1 MCIFLNFIVRTDRET
16 AEMIKAYVTTNFD
29 RNTSAF
35 SGPLIIYPSND
46 SVQEPG
52 SAGLR
57 NRPDL
62 HVEVSSQA
70 IPFKYKTE
78 ASPKMEYFD

>member
-1 MCIFLNFIVRTDRET
+1 
-16 AEMIKAYVTTNFD
+16 MIKAYVTTNFD
-29 RNTSAF
+29 RNTSTF

-70 IPFKYKTE
+70 ILFNYKTE
-78 ASPKMEYFD
+78 ASLKW